1 MALLCKAV
9 VALRAVLVLR
19 TVLTAKL
26 REKEQRAGRKKV
38 WECPSIRV
46 SEQ

>member
-19 TVLTAKL
+19 TVLAAKL
-26 REKEQRAGRKKV
+26 REGSRE
-38 WECPSIRV
+38 
-46 SEQ
+46 